1 MVIIKVVAMFDDR
14 RVLRHAKDELLRAG
28 LATEEAMR
36 TEPEEEAGDS
46 TDPAPALTGWERLV
60 KFFETEA
67 DHDVSSYAE
76 GLRRGSALLVVE
88 TPNEDAEKVKDVLR
102 RNGAIDLRRRVHRW
116 ITTGWETF
124 DPAAPTFTEVEI
136 LDERRANLD
145 EWEIEGGT
153 DRTISLFEKAGGRL
167 LGKIS
172 ESELTVLQ
180 GAMQE
185 DRPGDDDYWIN
196 VEEVDRIAGLPGAT
210 IHLDAVLRRAVA
222 GHPDGVDVRFERE
235 G

>member
-14 RVLRHAKDELLRAG
+14 TVLKHAKDELVRAG
-28 LATEEAMR
+28 LATEEAMQ
-36 TEPEEEAGDS
+36 TEPEEVGES
-46 TDPAPALTGWERLV
+46 TDSAPPKTAWERLV
-60 KFFETEA
+60 KFFESEA
-67 DHDVSSYAE
+67 EHDVSTYAE

-88 TPNEDAEKVKDVLR
+88 TPNEAAEQVKNVLR

-136 LDERRANLD
+136 LDERRANLH
-145 EWEIEGGT
+145 EWEIEGGS
-153 DRTISLFEKAGGRL
+153 DRTISVFEKAEGRL

-172 ESELTVLQ
+172 EAELAVLQ
-180 GAMQE
+180 GAMEE

-196 VEEVDRIAGLPGAT
+196 ADEVERIAARPGAT
-210 IHLDAVLRRAVA
+210 GHLDVVLHRAVA